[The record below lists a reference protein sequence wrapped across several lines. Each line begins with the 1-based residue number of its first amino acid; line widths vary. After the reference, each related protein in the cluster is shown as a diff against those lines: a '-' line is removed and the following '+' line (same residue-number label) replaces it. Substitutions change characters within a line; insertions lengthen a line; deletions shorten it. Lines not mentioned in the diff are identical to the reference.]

1 MAMLVAGEPPIETD
15 APAAKLLPLIV
26 TPRPPLVAPSE
37 GVTPE
42 SDGAA
47 AAGGEGGCGDEGPEG
62 DDPPPQETV
71 RMLSVAQAAHAAMTA
86 DFW

>member
-1 MAMLVAGEPPIETD
+1 MLVAGEPPIETD

-47 AAGGEGGCGDEGPEG
+47 AAGGEGCCGDDGPAG
-62 DDPPPQETV
+62 DEPPPQETV
-71 RMLSVAQAAHAAMTA
+71 SIVNVAHTAHVAMTA
-86 DFW
+86 DFC